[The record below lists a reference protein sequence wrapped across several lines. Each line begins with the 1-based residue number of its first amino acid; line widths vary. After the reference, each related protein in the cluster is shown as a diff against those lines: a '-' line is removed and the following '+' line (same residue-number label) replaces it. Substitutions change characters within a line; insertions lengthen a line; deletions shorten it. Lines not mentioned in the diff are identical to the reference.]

1 MAVPGGSAG
10 IPARLL
16 VSSRDSGGNEV
27 DLSDVVVPSDPM
39 WNPIP
44 LDVDAAV
51 VEVRIEITE
60 VEPPSANR
68 VLIHG
73 VELFG
78 TP

>member
-1 MAVPGGSAG
+1 MTVPGGSAG
-10 IPARLL
+10 APARIR

-27 DLSDVVVPSDPM
+27 DLSDIVVPNDPM

-44 LDVDAAV
+44 LVVDAAV
-51 VEVRIEITE
+51 AEVELEITE
-60 VEPPSANR
+60 VAPANANR
-68 VLIHG
+68 VLITG